1 MLNAEGFL
9 VRAAPTQEQ
18 LDLLYQQMTMLDQG
32 AGVGLHQ
39 LRVFYAGIGWSIIR
53 QRIDALVAA
62 ERLTRA
68 HVGRSEVFNIVAV
81 V

>member
-32 AGVGLHQ
+32 AGAQIGEN
-39 LRVFYAGIGWSIIR
+39 LRTRGNSLSGERGVER
-53 QRIDALVAA
+53 VAQNS
-62 ERLTRA
+62 LL
-68 HVGRSEVFNIVAV
+68 NV
-81 V
+81 VR